1 MVRMRWSLVPVLIA
15 CCFAAT
21 PGNGPTP
28 YPFSRSIGFPEMPV
42 SATNP
47 VTVEGAR
54 LGRYLFYD
62 PSLSADG
69 RLACA
74 GCHRQE
80 HAFSDSPE
88 RFSTGVNGARM
99 VRNTMPLFNLAWYPA
114 MFWDGRAVSIEAQI
128 TSPVQAHDEMDMQWP
143 EACARIRRKPI
154 YGKLFTE
161 AFGDDGVDSA
171 RITMAL
177 AQFLRTLISDRSKYD
192 RVLAGEEY
200 FTAQEYAGYVLMND
214 QTKGACLHC
223 HTTDSDALGTTR
235 RFSNNG
241 LDAVSDPAAYA
252 DPGRGAAT
260 GMAKDNGLFMVPSLR
275 NVALT
280 APYMHDGRF
289 QTLEQVLDFYG
300 EGVRSCANLDPK
312 MEFTR
317 AGGTSLTAEEKRSII
332 AFLHTLSDSA
342 FVTDPQFS
350 DPFAAEG
357 MRTGQRNDRNMRP

>member
-1 MVRMRWSLVPVLIA
+1 
-15 CCFAAT
+15 
-21 PGNGPTP
+21 
-28 YPFSRSIGFPEMPV
+28 
-42 SATNP
+42 
-47 VTVEGAR
+47 
-54 LGRYLFYD
+54 
-62 PSLSADG
+62 
-69 RLACA
+69 
-74 GCHRQE
+74 
-80 HAFSDSPE
+80 
-88 RFSTGVNGARM
+88 M

-241 LDAVSDPAAYA
+241 LDAVTDPAAYA

-357 MRTGQRNDRNMRP
+357 KKLGQRNDRNMRP